1 MSDKTI
7 LYISY
12 DGMTD
17 PLGQSQVLPYI
28 IGLSKEGY
36 SFSLISCEKK
46 ERFEKEGKKIGALC
60 EKHGIDWYPLPFT
73 TKPPLISKLL
83 DKRRIKKLA
92 ISLYKEKKF
101 SMVHCRSYVAAEI
114 GLMLKKRFG
123 TKFFFDMRGFW
134 VDERVDGGIWNLNNP
149 LYRLAYKAYK
159 RKEGDYIRY
168 ADYIVSLTENAVAE
182 IRSWSS
188 YQGAPFTV
196 IPCSADFSHFVIP
209 DQRTKAEAKENL
221 DLSQAAPV
229 ISYLG
234 SVGTWYLLDEMLRF
248 FVLIAERYPLAV
260 FLIITAEKP
269 SWILQKA
276 EALAI
281 SADRIKIVSASRE
294 QVPVFLGASD
304 LSLSFIKTSYSKKAS
319 SPTKLGELFAM
330 GIPVVTNGDVGDV
343 EKIVNDLQA
352 GRVLADFSEPEM
364 RLAVDRL
371 EELMTIDPEALRTR
385 AKTYYDLKN
394 AIRKYCDAYEKV
406 LS

>member
-1 MSDKTI
+1 MSDKSI

-17 PLGQSQVLPYI
+17 PLGQSQVLPYMV
-28 IGLSKEGY
+28 GLSKEGY
-36 SFSLISCEKK
+36 VFSLISCEKK
-46 ERFEKEGKKIGALC
+46 ERFEKEGKKIRTLC
-60 EKHGIDWYPLPFT
+60 KKHGIDWYPLPFT
-73 TKPPLISKLL
+73 TKPPLIAKFL
-83 DKRRIKKLA
+83 DKTRIKKQA
-92 ISLYKEKKF
+92 IKLCKEKKF

-123 TKFFFDMRGFW
+123 PKFFFDMRGFW
-134 VDERVDGGIWNLNNP
+134 VDERVEGGIWNLNNP
-149 LYRLAYKAYK
+149 LYRLAYKLYK
-159 RKEGDYIRY
+159 QKEGAYIRH
-168 ADYIVSLTENAVAE
+168 ADYIVSLTKNAVAE
-182 IRSWSS
+182 IRSWPS
-188 YQGAPFTV
+188 YHGAPFTV
-196 IPCSADFSHFVIP
+196 IPCSADFSHFVVP
-209 DQRTKAEAKENL
+209 GRRTKAEAKENL
-221 DLSQAAPV
+221 GLSQAAPV

-234 SVGTWYLLDEMLRF
+234 SVGTWYLLEEMLKF

-330 GIPVVTNGDVGDV
+330 GIPVVTNGNVGDV
-343 EKIVNDLQA
+343 EKIINDLQA
-352 GRVLADFSEPEM
+352 GIVLADFSEPEM

-371 EELMTIDPEALRTR
+371 EELMAIDPEALRTR

-394 AIRKYCDAYEKV
+394 AIRNYSTAYKQV